1 MTPPSWTPAARGAP
15 VAELVRWSWVEDN
28 LDDIQ
33 RASIEHLQL
42 VGASLGLAIAI
53 SIPVAI
59 LVRRRRIPFIAVN
72 TISGALYTI
81 PSLAMFAFLL
91 SFVGIGFEP
100 AVIALAV
107 YCLQLIIRN
116 AVVGLEGVSG
126 PVREAATGM
135 GLTRRQTLA
144 RVELPLALPA
154 IVAGIRLAAVST
166 VGIATIAVY
175 IGAGGLGVLI
185 VNDGIQRGLFVTP
198 IVVGAVIA
206 TVMAI
211 VIDLALIGLERA
223 LAPWERARGGAG

>member
-1 MTPPSWTPAARGAP
+1 M
-15 VAELVRWSWVEDN
+15 AELVRWSWVEDN

-33 RASIEHLQL
+33 QASVEHLQL
-42 VGASLGLAIAI
+42 VGAAMGVAIAV
-53 SIPVAI
+53 SIPIAI

-116 AVVGLEGVSG
+116 TVVGLQGVSA
-126 PVREAATGM
+126 PVQEAARGM
-135 GLTRRQTLA
+135 GLTRRQTLT

-154 IVAGIRLAAVST
+154 IFAGIRLAAVST

-198 IVVGAVIA
+198 IFIGALIA

-211 VIDLALIGLERA
+211 VIDLALIGLER
-223 LAPWERARGGAG
+223 LLTPWQRARAATG

>member
-1 MTPPSWTPAARGAP
+1 M
-15 VAELVRWSWVEDN
+15 AELIRWSWVDRN

-33 RASIEHLQL
+33 EASIEHLQL
-42 VGASLGLAIAI
+42 VGTSLAIAIAI
-53 SIPVAI
+53 SIPVAV
-59 LVRRRRIPFIAVN
+59 LVRGRRIPFIAVN
-72 TISGALYTI
+72 TVSGALYTI

-91 SFVGIGFEP
+91 SFVGIGFQP

-116 AVVGLEGVSG
+116 AVVGLEGVAG
-126 PVREAATGM
+126 PVREAARGM
-135 GLTRRQTLA
+135 GLTRWQTLW

-154 IVAGIRLAAVST
+154 IFAGIRLAAVST

-185 VNDGIQRGLFVTP
+185 VNDGIQRALFVTP

-211 VIDLALIGLERA
+211 VIDLTFVALERV
-223 LAPWERARGGAG
+223 LTPWQRARAGAG

>member
-1 MTPPSWTPAARGAP
+1 M
-15 VAELVRWSWVEDN
+15 AELVRWQWVGNN

-33 RASIEHLQL
+33 QASIEHLQL
-42 VGASLGLAIAI
+42 VGAALGIAIAI
-53 SIPVAI
+53 SIPAAI
-59 LVRRRRIPFIAVN
+59 LVRRHRAAFAALN
-72 TISGALYTI
+72 TTTGALYTI

-91 SFVGIGFEP
+91 SWVGIGFTP

-116 AVVGLEGVSG
+116 TVVGLRSVSA
-126 PVREAATGM
+126 PVQEAARGM
-135 GLTRRQTLA
+135 GLTKRQILT

-154 IVAGIRLAAVST
+154 IFAGLRLAAVST

-175 IGAGGLGVLI
+175 IGAGGLGTLI

-198 IVVGAVIA
+198 IFVGGVIA

-211 VIDLALIGLERA
+211 VLDLLLVGLER
-223 LAPWERARGGAG
+223 LLTPWQRARAARG

>member
-1 MTPPSWTPAARGAP
+1 

-33 RASIEHLQL
+33 EASIEHLQL
-42 VGASLGLAIAI
+42 VGASLAIAI
-53 SIPVAI
+53 AVSIPIAI
-59 LVRRRRIPFIAVN
+59 LVRRRRVPFIAVN

-107 YCLQLIIRN
+107 
-116 AVVGLEGVSG
+116 
-126 PVREAATGM
+126 
-135 GLTRRQTLA
+135 
-144 RVELPLALPA
+144 
-154 IVAGIRLAAVST
+154 ST

-198 IVVGAVIA
+198 IVVGGVIA

-211 VIDLALIGLERA
+211 VIDLALVGVER
-223 LAPWERARGGAG
+223 LLTPWQRARAAVA

>member
-1 MTPPSWTPAARGAP
+1 M
-15 VAELVRWSWVEDN
+15 AELVRWDWVNNN

-33 RASIEHLQL
+33 QASIEHLQL
-42 VGASLGLAIAI
+42 VGAALGIAIAV
-53 SIPVAI
+53 SIPAAI
-59 LVRRRRIPFIAVN
+59 LVRRNRAAFAVLN
-72 TISGALYTI
+72 TTTGALYTI

-91 SFVGIGFEP
+91 SWVGIGFEP

-116 AVVGLEGVSG
+116 TVVGLRSVSA
-126 PVREAATGM
+126 PVQEAARGM
-135 GLTRRQTLA
+135 GLTRRQILT

-154 IVAGIRLAAVST
+154 IFAGLRLAAVST

-175 IGAGGLGVLI
+175 IGAGGLGTLI

-198 IVVGAVIA
+198 IFVGGVIA

-211 VIDLALIGLERA
+211 VLDLLLVGLER
-223 LAPWERARGGAG
+223 LLTPWQRARAARA

>member
-1 MTPPSWTPAARGAP
+1 M
-15 VAELVRWSWVEDN
+15 AELVRWSWVEEN
-28 LDDIQ
+28 RDDIQ
-33 RASIEHLQL
+33 QATIEHLQL
-42 VGASLGLAIAI
+42 VGAALGVAIAI
-53 SIPVAI
+53 SIPIAI

-116 AVVGLEGVSG
+116 TVVGLQGVSV
-126 PVREAATGM
+126 PVQEAARGM
-135 GLTRRQTLA
+135 GLTGRQTLT

-154 IVAGIRLAAVST
+154 IFAGIRLAAVST

-198 IVVGAVIA
+198 IFIGALIA

-211 VIDLALIGLERA
+211 VIDLALIGLER
-223 LAPWERARGGAG
+223 LLTPWQRARAAVA

>member
-1 MTPPSWTPAARGAP
+1 
-15 VAELVRWSWVEDN
+15 VAELVRWRWVENN

-33 RASIEHLQL
+33 AASVRHLEL
-42 VGASLGLAIAI
+42 VGASMAIAI
-53 SIPVAI
+53 AVSIPLAI
-59 LVRRRRIPFIAVN
+59 LVRRRKVAFAATN
-72 TISGALYTI
+72 TVLGALYTI

-107 YCLQLIIRN
+107 YCLQLIVRN
-116 AVVGLEGVSG
+116 AVVGLREVSG
-126 PVREAATGM
+126 PVQEAARGM
-135 GLTRRQTLA
+135 GLTKHQTLW

-154 IVAGIRLAAVST
+154 IFAGVRIAAVST

-175 IGAGGLGVLI
+175 IGAGGLGELI

-198 IVVGAVIA
+198 IFVGAVIA

-211 VIDLALIGLERA
+211 VIDLLLVALER
-223 LAPWERARGGAG
+223 LLTPWQRARAATG

>member
-1 MTPPSWTPAARGAP
+1 
-15 VAELVRWSWVEDN
+15 VAELVKWSWVENN

-33 RASIEHLQL
+33 QASIEHLQL
-42 VGASLGLAIAI
+42 VGAAMGIAIAV
-53 SIPVAI
+53 SIPIAI
-59 LVRRRRIPFIAVN
+59 LVRRRRIPYIAVN
-72 TISGALYTI
+72 TVSGALYTI

-91 SFVGIGFEP
+91 SWFGIGFEP

-116 AVVGLEGVSG
+116 TVVGLRGVSG
-126 PVREAATGM
+126 PVQEAARGM
-135 GLTRRQTLA
+135 GLTRRQRLLK
-144 RVELPLALPA
+144 VELPLALPA
-154 IVAGIRLAAVST
+154 IFAGIRLAVVST

-206 TVMAI
+206 TVMAL
-211 VIDLALIGLERA
+211 VFDFLLVLLERA
-223 LAPWERARGGAG
+223 LTPWQRARAGTA

>member
-1 MTPPSWTPAARGAP
+1 M
-15 VAELVRWSWVEDN
+15 AELVRWSWVEDN

-33 RASIEHLQL
+33 QATVEHLEL
-42 VGASLGLAIAI
+42 VAVSMAIAIAI

-59 LVRRRRIPFIAVN
+59 LVRRRRIPFVAVN
-72 TISGALYTI
+72 TVSGALYTI

-91 SFVGIGFEP
+91 TIVGIGFEP
-100 AVIALAV
+100 AVIALAL

-126 PVREAATGM
+126 PVREAARGM
-135 GLTRRQTLA
+135 GLTSRQTLW

-154 IVAGIRLAAVST
+154 IFAGIRLAAVST

-175 IGAGGLGVLI
+175 IGAGGLGTLI

-198 IVVGAVIA
+198 IFIGALIA

-211 VIDLALIGLERA
+211 LIDLALIGLERV
-223 LAPWERARGGAG
+223 LTPWQRARAGTG

>member
-1 MTPPSWTPAARGAP
+1 M
-15 VAELVRWSWVEDN
+15 AELIRWSWVERN

-33 RASIEHLQL
+33 EASIEHLQL
-42 VGASLGLAIAI
+42 VGASLAIAIAI
-53 SIPVAI
+53 SIPVAV
-59 LVRRRRIPFIAVN
+59 LVRGRRVPFIAVN
-72 TISGALYTI
+72 TVSGALYTI

-91 SFVGIGFEP
+91 SFLGIGFRP
-100 AVIALAV
+100 AVIALAA

-116 AVVGLEGVSG
+116 AVVGLEGVAG
-126 PVREAATGM
+126 PVREAARGM
-135 GLTRRQTLA
+135 GLTRWQTLW

-154 IVAGIRLAAVST
+154 IFAGIRLAAVST

-185 VNDGIQRGLFVTP
+185 VNDGIQRALFVTP

-211 VIDLALIGLERA
+211 VIDLAFIGLERV
-223 LAPWERARGGAG
+223 LTPWQRARARPG

>member
-1 MTPPSWTPAARGAP
+1 M
-15 VAELVRWSWVEDN
+15 AELVRWSWVEGN

-33 RASIEHLQL
+33 QASIDHLQL

-53 SIPVAI
+53 SLPLAVLI
-59 LVRRRRIPFIAVN
+59 RRRRTAFIAVN
-72 TISGALYTI
+72 TVSGALYTI

-91 SFVGIGFEP
+91 SFFGIGFTP

-116 AVVGLEGVSG
+116 AVVGLQGVSQ
-126 PVREAATGM
+126 PVQEAARGM
-135 GLTRRQTLA
+135 GLTSRQALL

-154 IVAGIRLAAVST
+154 IFAGIRLAAVST

-175 IGAGGLGVLI
+175 IGAGGLGELI

-198 IVVGAVIA
+198 IFVGAVIA
-206 TVMAI
+206 TAMAI
-211 VIDLALIGLERA
+211 AIDLALIGLER
-223 LAPWERARGGAG
+223 LLTPWQRARAGAV

>member
-1 MTPPSWTPAARGAP
+1 MRRSTPARGPP
-15 VAELVRWSWVEDN
+15 VAELVRWRWVENN

-33 RASIEHLQL
+33 EASLRHREL

-53 SIPVAI
+53 SIPLAI
-59 LVRRRRIPFIAVN
+59 LVRRRRLAFAATN
-72 TISGALYTI
+72 TILGGLYTI

-107 YCLQLIIRN
+107 YCLQLIVRN
-116 AVVGLEGVSG
+116 AVVGLRDVSG
-126 PVREAATGM
+126 PVQEAARGM
-135 GLTRRQTLA
+135 GLTQRQTLM

-154 IVAGIRLAAVST
+154 IFAGIRLAAVST

-175 IGAGGLGVLI
+175 IGAGGLGELI

-198 IVVGAVIA
+198 IFVGAVIA

-211 VIDLALIGLERA
+211 VIDLGLVLLERA
-223 LAPWERARGGAG
+223 LTPWQRARAGHG

>member
-1 MTPPSWTPAARGAP
+1 M
-15 VAELVRWSWVEDN
+15 AELVRWSWVENN

-33 RASIEHLQL
+33 QASIEHLEL

-53 SIPVAI
+53 SIPLAV
-59 LVRRRRIPFIAVN
+59 LVRRRRIPFVAVN
-72 TISGALYTI
+72 SLSGALYTI

-100 AVIALAV
+100 AIIALAV

-116 AVVGLEGVSG
+116 TVVGLRGVSG
-126 PVREAATGM
+126 PVQEAARGM
-135 GLTRRQTLA
+135 GLTRRQILM

-198 IVVGAVIA
+198 IFVGAVIA

-211 VIDLALIGLERA
+211 VIDLALVVIERA
-223 LAPWERARGGAG
+223 LTPWQRARAGTA

>member
-1 MTPPSWTPAARGAP
+1 
-15 VAELVRWSWVEDN
+15 
-28 LDDIQ
+28 
-33 RASIEHLQL
+33 
-42 VGASLGLAIAI
+42 
-53 SIPVAI
+53 
-59 LVRRRRIPFIAVN
+59 
-72 TISGALYTI
+72 
-81 PSLAMFAFLL
+81 MFAFLL

-126 PVREAATGM
+126 AVREAARGM
-135 GLTRRQTLA
+135 GLASRQALT

-154 IVAGIRLAAVST
+154 IFAGIRLAAVST

-198 IVVGAVIA
+198 IVVGGVIA

-211 VIDLALIGLERA
+211 VIDLVLVGIEWL
-223 LAPWERARGGAG
+223 LTPWQRARAAVA

>member
-1 MTPPSWTPAARGAP
+1 M
-15 VAELVRWSWVEDN
+15 AELVRWRWVENN

-33 RASIEHLQL
+33 EASLRHLEL

-53 SIPVAI
+53 SIPLAI
-59 LVRRRRIPFIAVN
+59 LVRRRRLAFAATN
-72 TISGALYTI
+72 TILGGLYTI

-107 YCLQLIIRN
+107 YCLQLIVRN
-116 AVVGLEGVSG
+116 AVVGLRDVSG
-126 PVREAATGM
+126 PVQEAARGM
-135 GLTRRQTLA
+135 GLTKRQTLM

-154 IVAGIRLAAVST
+154 IFAGIRLAAVST

-175 IGAGGLGVLI
+175 IGAGGLGELI

-198 IVVGAVIA
+198 IFVGAVIA

-211 VIDLALIGLERA
+211 TIDLLLVGLERVMT
-223 LAPWERARGGAG
+223 PWQRARAGDG

>member
-1 MTPPSWTPAARGAP
+1 M
-15 VAELVRWSWVEDN
+15 AELVRWSWVEDN

-33 RASIEHLQL
+33 QATIEHLQL
-42 VGASLGLAIAI
+42 VGAALGVAIAV
-53 SIPVAI
+53 SIPIAI

-116 AVVGLEGVSG
+116 TVVGLQGVSA
-126 PVREAATGM
+126 PVQEAARGM

-154 IVAGIRLAAVST
+154 IFAGIRLAAVST

-198 IVVGAVIA
+198 IFIGALIA

-211 VIDLALIGLERA
+211 LIDLALIGLER
-223 LAPWERARGGAG
+223 LLTPWQRARAGTG